1 MRQTHEIYRL
11 TRLLSDARPGDH
23 RILTDDSH
31 LGILPQQADRPSVI
45 NRSLRSVSIVLC
57 LDCLTIGFGAHP
69 DRALLAA
76 CSPTGRSVERLGAN
90 LLIGGFDMD
99 MQLCKLC
106 RAVLTDRRA
115 TYCSGTCRSR
125 ASWLR
130 RVEDGQSWL
139 ALPEGRFTTSP
150 DLLLLPPDEQNPAF
164 LERTLQENAPPR
176 ATGYRIGT
184 GGPHSP
190 HIRWFPVARLGRPPW
205 FSLAPFEQPWGP
217 QRGKYAVLYV
227 DDKGRVLDP
236 PRFTIWVERVESG
249 VRFIDGDRG
258 MEPRLRSS

>member
-1 MRQTHEIYRL
+1 ME
-11 TRLLSDARPGDH
+11 
-23 RILTDDSH
+23 
-31 LGILPQQADRPSVI
+31 
-45 NRSLRSVSIVLC
+45 
-57 LDCLTIGFGAHP
+57 
-69 DRALLAA
+69 
-76 CSPTGRSVERLGAN
+76 
-90 LLIGGFDMD
+90 

-130 RVEDGQSWL
+130 RVEDGQRWL

-150 DLLLLPPDEQNPAF
+150 ELLLLPPDEQNAAF

-176 ATGYRIGT
+176 AVGYRIGT
-184 GGPHSP
+184 AGPHSQ
-190 HIRWFPVARLGRPPW
+190 HIRWFPVGRLGRPPW

-227 DDKGRVLDP
+227 DDKGHILDP
-236 PRFTIWVERVESG
+236 PRLTIWVERVESG

-258 MEPRLRSS
+258 MEPRLRRS